1 MYIISCYLV
10 CYIIRGIAEFLT
22 ISDSPPLQVF
32 MDCSYLG
39 GPPETSHL
47 YKPLVERVTF
57 LMMILVGEERSETE
71 IPLSRKIVTGGD
83 SKIQTCFRCIV
94 HIGQRI

>member
-1 MYIISCYLV
+1 
-10 CYIIRGIAEFLT
+10 
-22 ISDSPPLQVF
+22 

-57 LMMILVGEERSETE
+57 LMMILVGEERSSTN
-71 IPLSRKIVTGGD
+71 IPGSRKIVKVGD
-83 SKIQTCFRCIV
+83 SKTRICVLHPSYLLI
-94 HIGQRI
+94 IGAYNIG